1 MVLIDWKN
9 IIKLNYKYYM
19 STKIIVTT
27 KIFLSIITLSFAF
40 LACDAPK
47 EKDIIDLDPQEK
59 LLEAERELLKQKEEL
74 LEQERINLENQR
86 IEAEND
92 AIAREKNFAIK
103 RLEQKFLYVSEVY
116 VKVNKTYF
124 HSQPDPSTQQK
135 AYLVSGDTGSLTNVR
150 NGFGY
155 IEFYN
160 SNNGKSTNGWI
171 RLNDLE
177 EYYYQY

>member
-1 MVLIDWKN
+1 MGL
-9 IIKLNYKYYM
+9 
-19 STKIIVTT
+19 
-27 KIFLSIITLSFAF
+27 KIFLYVISFSLF
-40 LACDAPK
+40 ISACDAPV
-47 EKDIIDLDPQEK
+47 EKNKIDIDSKEK
-59 LLEAERELLKQKEEL
+59 LLEAERKL
-74 LEQERINLENQR
+74 LEQEKKLLEQEKINLDNQR
-86 IEAEND
+86 IDAEND
-92 AIAREKNFAIK
+92 AITREKNLAIK

-135 AYLVSGDTGSLTNVR
+135 AYSLSGDTGSLTNVR

>member
-1 MVLIDWKN
+1 MK
-9 IIKLNYKYYM
+9 
-19 STKIIVTT
+19 SKIL
-27 KIFLSIITLSFAF
+27 LSIITLSFGIS
-40 LACDAPK
+40 ACYPPNENEKVKVKVDHEK
-47 EKDIIDLDPQEK
+47 E
-59 LLEAERELLKQKEEL
+59 LLEAERKLLEQEKNL

-86 IEAEND
+86 IDAEND
-92 AIAREKNFAIK
+92 AIEQEKNLAIK

-116 VKVNKTYF
+116 VTVNKTYF
-124 HSQPDPSTQQK
+124 HSQPDPSTRQK
-135 AYLVSGDTGSLTNVR
+135 AFLISGDTGSLTNVR

-177 EYYYQY
+177 EYYCPY